1 MKALRLFGPR
11 DLRVVEE
18 AMPEPAP
25 GEALLRVSAVT
36 VCHSDIH
43 YYRYGRIGDTV
54 SDVPLVLG
62 HEFSGKVIEVR
73 PEYSRASPEYSR
85 TASEYSRTAS
95 DVGRVRPGDLVAV
108 EPAVSCGHC
117 RYCREGNPN
126 LCQNLLF
133 AGIPPMDGGLRE
145 YVTYRPEFLFPLPP
159 GMTAEQG
166 ALVEPLG
173 VALHAWDLAKPR
185 VGESVA
191 VVGCGPIG
199 LLLVQIARIAG
210 AAPILAVEPLAYRRD
225 LASELGAVALSPDD
239 DLTARAEALTGGH
252 GVDVA
257 IEAAGTMPAQEEAVR
272 IVKRGGRV
280 VLVGIPPE
288 DQVAMTHHVARRKG
302 LTIKVARRMKLIYP
316 RAILLVQRGMIHL
329 DSLWSRIACRW
340 KRATAPF
347 GSSRRTTR
355 GSSRRW

>member
-1 MKALRLFGPR
+1 MKALKLFGPR
-11 DLRVVEE
+11 DLRMVEE

-25 GEALLRVSAVT
+25 GEALLRVRAVT

-54 SDVPLVLG
+54 SDTPLVLG
-62 HEFSGKVIEVR
+62 HEFAGEVVEA
-73 PEYSRASPEYSR
+73 PAG
-85 TASEYSRTAS
+85 A
-95 DVGRVRPGDLVAV
+95 DDLRPGDLVAV

-145 YVTYRPEFLFPLPP
+145 YVTYRPEFLFPLPE

-166 ALVEPLG
+166 ALLEPLG

-191 VVGCGPIG
+191 IVGCGPIG
-199 LLLVQIARIAG
+199 LLLVQLARIAG
-210 AAPILAVEPLAYRRD
+210 AVPIVAVEPLAYRRD
-225 LASELGAVALSPDD
+225 AAAELGAEALDADD
-239 DLTARAEALTGGH
+239 DLAARVEALTDGH

-257 IEAAGTMPAQEEAVR
+257 IEAAGTMPAQEEAAR

-288 DQVAMTHHVARRKG
+288 DQMAMTHHVVRRKG
-302 LTIKVARRMKLIYP
+302 LTIKVARRMKLTYP
-316 RAILLVQRGMIHL
+316 RAITLAQRGMIHL
-329 DSLWSRIACRW
+329 DPLVTHRLPLEEGDRAFRIVEAYDDGVV
-340 KRATAPF
+340 KAVVTP
-347 GSSRRTTR
+347 
-355 GSSRRW
+355 

>member
-1 MKALRLFGPR
+1 MRAVRLFGPR
-11 DLRVVEE
+11 DLRMMEE
-18 AMPEPAP
+18 EVPQPAA
-25 GEALLRVSAVT
+25 GEALVRVRAVT

-54 SDVPLVLG
+54 SDTPLVLG
-62 HEFSGKVIEVR
+62 HEFAGEVV
-73 PEYSRASPEYSR
+73 AL
-85 TASEYSRTAS
+85 
-95 DVGRVRPGDLVAV
+95 GPGTEGVAPGELVAA

-133 AGIPPMDGGLRE
+133 AGVPPMDGGLRE
-145 YVTYRPEFLFPLPP
+145 YVSYRSEFLFPLPK

-166 ALVEPLG
+166 ALLEPLG
-173 VALHAWDLAKPR
+173 VALHSWDLAKPR

-199 LLLVQIARIAG
+199 LLLVAIARIAG
-210 AAPILAVEPLAYRRD
+210 AVPILAVEPLAYRRD
-225 LASELGAVALSPDD
+225 AAAELGAVSLSPEDH
-239 DLTARAEALTGGH
+239 LAARVEALTGGH

-257 IEAAGTMPAQEEAVR
+257 IEAAGTMPAQEDAAR

-288 DQVAMTHHVARRKG
+288 DQVLMTHHVVRRKG
-302 LTIKVARRMKLIYP
+302 LTIKVARRMKLTYP
-316 RAILLVQRGMIHL
+316 RAITLVERGMIDVNPLVTHRL
-329 DSLWSRIACRW
+329 PLEESDRAFRIVEAYDEGVI
-340 KRATAPF
+340 KAVVLP
-347 GSSRRTTR
+347 
-355 GSSRRW
+355 